1 MTIILKPGEK
11 LDQSIVNELKEI
23 NAKINKTKNFLGYK
37 QAIQELFQCKDY
49 VPLNESQ
56 KYYLGGFLEGESSI
70 SVGAKKGKGCKFGAY
85 LDPGFNVTQHV
96 NGVKH
101 LFESLSFFGT
111 GRIRHK
117 SGSNATLV
125 FEIDTRKSLQEKL
138 VPFYKEYVIPFAC
151 EAKRKRFESFCYLLD
166 AFDQKK
172 HLQFDSFVYELAPIW
187 DEMRMQKGQSNETFR
202 SLEDFQQYCIQFCL
216 EKENES
222 QNF

>member
-1 MTIILKPGEK
+1 MTILLKPGEK
-11 LDQSIVNELKEI
+11 LSPSIVDGLKKI
-23 NAKINKTKNFLGYK
+23 NATIHKTKDFASYK
-37 QAIQELFQCKDY
+37 QAIQQLFECKDY

-56 KYYLGGFLEGESSI
+56 KYYLGGFLEGESSL

-101 LFESLSFFGT
+101 LFECLCFFGT

-138 VPFYKEYVIPFAC
+138 VPFYREYVIPFAS
-151 EAKRKRFESFCYLLD
+151 EAKRKRFQNFSYLLN
-166 AFDQKK
+166 AFDEKK
-172 HLQFDSFVYELAPIW
+172 HLEFHSFIYELAPIW
-187 DEMRMQKGQSNETFR
+187 DEMRMQKGQSNETFA
-202 SLEDFQQYCIQFCL
+202 SLEDFQQYCVQFCL
-216 EKENES
+216 EKTS
-222 QNF
+222 KK